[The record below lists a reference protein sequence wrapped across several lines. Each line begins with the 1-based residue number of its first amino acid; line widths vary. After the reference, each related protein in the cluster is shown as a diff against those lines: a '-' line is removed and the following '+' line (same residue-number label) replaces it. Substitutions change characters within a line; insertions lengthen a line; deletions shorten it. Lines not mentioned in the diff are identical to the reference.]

1 MRGTARIGMS
11 LALLA
16 LGGSDAASAGE
27 VSGRVTLAI
36 RGARLAEVAP
46 IVVFLEPVEAPAE
59 AAGAKSRARIRQRNA
74 SFTPGFLTVEAG
86 SSVAMPNDDAIFH
99 NVFSYSKGNA
109 FDLGLYPSGES
120 RSVEFKTPGVVKL
133 YCSIHES
140 MNATVF
146 VAPSRHHAAVDARGR
161 FAMRNVPAGDYR
173 LRTWCERLP
182 ETNRQ
187 ITVTDGRN
195 GPIEIRIGEST
206 PPAAPAPSQP

>member
-1 MRGTARIGMS
+1 MRGAARIGMS

-59 AAGAKSRARIRQRNA
+59 AAGASSSARIRQRNA
-74 SFTPGFLTVEAG
+74 SFTPGFLTITAG

-140 MNATVF
+140 MSGTVLVVPSPWYAT
-146 VAPSRHHAAVDARGR
+146 ASASGDYQIAG
-161 FAMRNVPAGDYR
+161 VPAGRYH
-173 LRTWCERLP
+173 L
-182 ETNRQ
+182 
-187 ITVTDGRN
+187 TVWN
-195 GPIEIRIGEST
+195 EKL
-206 PPAAPAPSQP
+206 PPATRTVQVKADGTLRVEVAFGVTAP